1 MNFVYSNCALQDA
14 GWQGICGQC
23 AFLELCFSELS
34 LLHPHSPDIIVFS
47 FWFLSIHM
55 TGREKGWAWSQ
66 RTIWTVLK
74 ILLLGNPWLAG
85 SRELPPSNSWH
96 GIARPIP
103 LLHCA
108 FLSCP
113 GRKKRQ
119 NSFEWRPWSVKFVI
133 CGIQVCFGVVP
144 DCRGQ
149 ASVTF
154 QRSASI
160 DPGFTAGVGFRM
172 AW

>member
-1 MNFVYSNCALQDA
+1 MAGDLWAVCIFGALLFRTEPPPSTLAWHYCIQFLVSQHSHDRQRERLGLISMYYLDSA
-14 GWQGICGQC
+14 ENSSTWKSLACWQ
-23 AFLELCFSELS
+23 
-34 LLHPHSPDIIVFS
+34 
-47 FWFLSIHM
+47 
-55 TGREKGWAWSQ
+55 Q
-66 RTIWTVLK
+66 R
-74 ILLLGNPWLAG
+74 A
-85 SRELPPSNSWH
+85 PPSNSWH